1 LTGVPRLTDEQ
12 LTTAT
17 AVVELAVDATDISST
32 NRKLVPGC
40 CGSRSGCYANLE
52 DDVVARLVPP
62 TATRY

>member
-1 LTGVPRLTDEQ
+1 
-12 LTTAT
+12 
-17 AVVELAVDATDISST
+17 VVKLAVDATDISST